1 MEHKGELVR
10 ALVKM
15 KNLLHPIHGGI
26 LSSSMNKMQKRL
38 FAPTTW
44 LLKLTKGFKLG
55 PNLAQ
60 IRVNSVQTILKNKSL
75 TWPWQITNFRLDEN
89 LVSMWW
95 DGVKTSAH
103 HKSSW
108 IWSILRSSE
117 FHKNVILKKKSKWM
131 RALEVVWTLFK
142 RWKWRNFNVDNCK
155 RSKCL
160 RSRWETDLR
169 LGELWLFKG

>member
-1 MEHKGELVR
+1 
-10 ALVKM
+10 M

-44 LLKLTKGFKLG
+44 LLKLTKGFKLED
-55 PNLAQ
+55 PDRTQNQ
-60 IRVNSVQTILKNKSL
+60 IRVNLVQTILKNKSL

-108 IWSILRSSE
+108 IWSILNIQN
-117 FHKNVILKKKSKWM
+117 FIKMFFKWT
-131 RALEVVWTLFK
+131 RGVVWTLLDL
-142 RWKWRNFNVDNCK
+142 WKWTNFNVDNCK

-160 RSRWETDLR
+160 RWETDLR
-169 LGELWLFKG
+169 LGELWLLKA

>member
-1 MEHKGELVR
+1 
-10 ALVKM
+10 M

-44 LLKLTKGFKLG
+44 LLKLTKGFKLDG
-55 PNLAQ
+55 LPTQ
-60 IRVNSVQTILKNKSL
+60 IRVNLVQIIFKNKSL

-117 FHKNVILKKKSKWM
+117 FHKNVFWKMNESFGRTLNPFQAMKMNKFQCGQLQKVKMPSIKM
-131 RALEVVWTLFK
+131 RNRFEIGWIITF
-142 RWKWRNFNVDNCK
+142 
-155 RSKCL
+155 
-160 RSRWETDLR
+160 
-169 LGELWLFKG
+169 